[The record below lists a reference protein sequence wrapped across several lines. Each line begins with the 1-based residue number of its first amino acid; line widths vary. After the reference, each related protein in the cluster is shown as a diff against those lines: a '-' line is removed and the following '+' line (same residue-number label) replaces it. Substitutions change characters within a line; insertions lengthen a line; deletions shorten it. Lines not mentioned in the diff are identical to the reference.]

1 MVTDNTGP
9 TEDLAQTEPAEV
21 DQTTAEQTPAT
32 DTLQFTPEQQ
42 AYIDRI
48 NSKTRRD
55 ERNKFK
61 DYNDLKT
68 RAARADELEQAQLTE
83 AEKMEARAIEAE
95 KKVTDAQAQIADAMI
110 ASQVKVRASQ
120 MGVVDPDAAFVL
132 LDRTNVQYADGAVT
146 GVDDAI
152 ASLLEDKP
160 YLRGTNRTPNINPE
174 SGQPVQAVRLTDLQL
189 EAARMMGLTA
199 DEYAQGL

>member
-9 TEDLAQTEPAEV
+9 TEDLAKTEPAEV

-32 DTLQFTPEQQ
+32 DNLQFTAEQQ

-61 DYNDLKT
+61 DYNDLKA
-68 RAARADELEQAQLTE
+68 RAARADELEQAQLTG

-132 LDRTNVQYADGAVT
+132 LDRTNVQYTDGAVT

-160 YLRGTNRTPNINPE
+160 YLRGINRTPNINPE

-199 DEYAQGL
+199 EEYAQGL

>member
-1 MVTDNTGP
+1 MVTENTGP

-32 DTLQFTPEQQ
+32 DNLQFTSEQQ

-48 NSKTRRD
+48 NSRTRRD

-61 DYNDLKT
+61 DYSDLKA
-68 RAARADELEQAQLTE
+68 RAARADELEQAQLTG

-132 LDRTNVQYADGAVT
+132 LDRTNVQYVDGAVT

-199 DEYAQGL
+199 EEYAQGL

>member
-9 TEDLAQTEPAEV
+9 IEDMAPTEPAEV

-61 DYNDLKT
+61 DYNELKA
-68 RAARADELEQAQLTE
+68 RAGRADELEQAQLTE

-120 MGVVDPDAAFVL
+120 MGVVDPDAAFLL

-174 SGQPVQAVRLTDLQL
+174 SGQPVQAVRLTALQL
-189 EAARMMGLTA
+189 EAAQMMGLTA
-199 DEYAQGL
+199 EEYAQGI

>member
-1 MVTDNTGP
+1 MVTENTGP

-32 DTLQFTPEQQ
+32 DTLQFTSEQQ

-61 DYNDLKT
+61 DYNDLKA

-132 LDRTNVQYADGAVT
+132 LDRTNVQYVDGAVT

-174 SGQPVQAVRLTDLQL
+174 SGQPVQAVRLTPLQL
-189 EAARMMGLTA
+189 EAAQMMGLTA
-199 DEYAQGL
+199 EEYAQGL

>member
-1 MVTDNTGP
+1 MVTENTGP

-32 DTLQFTPEQQ
+32 DNLQFTSEQQ

-61 DYNDLKT
+61 DYNDLKA

-120 MGVVDPDAAFVL
+120 MGVVDPDAAFLL
-132 LDRTNVQYADGAVT
+132 LDRSNVQYADGNVT

-174 SGQPVQAVRLTDLQL
+174 SGQPVQAVRLTPLQI
-189 EAARMMGLTA
+189 EAAQMMGLTA
-199 DEYAQGL
+199 EEYAQGL

>member
-32 DTLQFTPEQQ
+32 ENLQFTSEQQ

-48 NSKTRRD
+48 NSRTRRD

-61 DYNDLKT
+61 DYNDLKA
-68 RAARADELEQAQLTE
+68 RAARADELEQAQLTG

-132 LDRTNVQYADGAVT
+132 LDRTNVQYVDGAVT

-199 DEYAQGL
+199 EEYAQGL

>member
-1 MVTDNTGP
+1 MVTENTGP

-32 DTLQFTPEQQ
+32 DNLQFTSEQQ

-61 DYNDLKT
+61 DYNDLKA

-132 LDRTNVQYADGAVT
+132 LDRTNVQYVDGAVT

-174 SGQPVQAVRLTDLQL
+174 SGQPVQAVRLTPLQL
-189 EAARMMGLTA
+189 EAAQMMGLTA
-199 DEYAQGL
+199 EEYAQGL

>member
-1 MVTDNTGP
+1 MVTENTGP

-21 DQTTAEQTPAT
+21 DQMTAEQTPAT
-32 DTLQFTPEQQ
+32 DNLQFTSEQQ

-48 NSKTRRD
+48 NSRTRRD

-61 DYNDLKT
+61 DYNDLKA
-68 RAARADELEQAQLTE
+68 RAARADELEQAQLTG

-95 KKVTDAQAQIADAMI
+95 KKVTDAQQQVANAMI

-132 LDRTNVQYADGAVT
+132 LDRTNVQYTDGTVT

-199 DEYAQGL
+199 EEYAQGL

>member
-32 DTLQFTPEQQ
+32 DGLQFTAEQQ

-48 NSKTRRD
+48 NSRTRRD

-61 DYNDLKT
+61 DYNDLKA
-68 RAARADELEQAQLTE
+68 RAARADELEQAQLTG

-132 LDRTNVQYADGAVT
+132 LDRTNVQYTDGAVT

-199 DEYAQGL
+199 EEYAQGL

>member
-1 MVTDNTGP
+1 MVTENTGP

-32 DTLQFTPEQQ
+32 DNLQFTSEQQ

-61 DYNDLKT
+61 DYNDLKA

-132 LDRTNVQYADGAVT
+132 LDRTNVQYVDGAVT

-189 EAARMMGLTA
+189 EAALMMGLTA
-199 DEYAQGL
+199 EEYAQGL

>member
-1 MVTDNTGP
+1 MVTENTGT
-9 TEDLAQTEPAEV
+9 TEELAQTEPAEV

-48 NSKTRRD
+48 NSKPRRD

-61 DYNDLKT
+61 DYNDLKA

-95 KKVTDAQAQIADAMI
+95 KKATDAQAQIADAMI

-120 MGVVDPDAAFVL
+120 MGVIDPDAAFVL

-174 SGQPVQAVRLTDLQL
+174 SGQPVQAVRLTPLQI
-189 EAARMMGLTA
+189 EAAQMMGLTA
-199 DEYAQGL
+199 EEYAQGL

>member
-1 MVTDNTGP
+1 MK
-9 TEDLAQTEPAEV
+9 A
-21 DQTTAEQTPAT
+21 
-32 DTLQFTPEQQ
+32 
-42 AYIDRI
+42 
-48 NSKTRRD
+48 
-55 ERNKFK
+55 
-61 DYNDLKT
+61 
-68 RAARADELEQAQLTE
+68 RAARADELEQAQLTG

-132 LDRTNVQYADGAVT
+132 LDRTNVQYTDGAVT

-174 SGQPVQAVRLTDLQL
+174 SGQPVQAVRLTPLQL
-189 EAARMMGLTA
+189 EAAQMMGLTA
-199 DEYAQGL
+199 EEYAQGL

>member
-1 MVTDNTGP
+1 MVTENTGP

-32 DTLQFTPEQQ
+32 DNLQFTSEQQ

-48 NSKTRRD
+48 NSRTRRD

-61 DYNDLKT
+61 DYNDLKA
-68 RAARADELEQAQLTE
+68 RAARADELEQAQLTG

-95 KKVTDAQAQIADAMI
+95 KKVTDAQQQVANAMI

-132 LDRTNVQYADGAVT
+132 LDRTNVQYVDGAVT

-199 DEYAQGL
+199 EEYAQGL

>member
-1 MVTDNTGP
+1 MVTENTGL

-32 DTLQFTPEQQ
+32 DNLQFTSEQQ

-48 NSKTRRD
+48 NSRTRRD

-61 DYNDLKT
+61 DYNDLKA
-68 RAARADELEQAQLTE
+68 RAARADELEQAQLTG

-120 MGVVDPDAAFVL
+120 MGVVDPDAAYLL

-152 ASLLEDKP
+152 ASLLENKP

>member
-1 MVTDNTGP
+1 M
-9 TEDLAQTEPAEV
+9 
-21 DQTTAEQTPAT
+21 
-32 DTLQFTPEQQ
+32 
-42 AYIDRI
+42 
-48 NSKTRRD
+48 
-55 ERNKFK
+55 
-61 DYNDLKT
+61 KT

-95 KKVTDAQAQIADAMI
+95 KKATDAQAQIADAMI

-120 MGVVDPDAAFVL
+120 MGVIDPDAAFVL

-160 YLRGTNRTPNINPE
+160 YLRSGGRTPNLNPE
-174 SGQPVQAVRLTDLQL
+174 TGQATPPMRLSADQR
-189 EAARMMGLTA
+189 EAARLMGLT
-199 DEYAQGL
+199 DEEYSQGI

>member
-1 MVTDNTGP
+1 MVTENTGL

-174 SGQPVQAVRLTDLQL
+174 SGQPVQAVRLTPLQI
-189 EAARMMGLTA
+189 EAAQMMGLTA
-199 DEYAQGL
+199 EEYAQGL

>member
-1 MVTDNTGP
+1 MVTENTGP

-32 DTLQFTPEQQ
+32 DTLQFTSEQQ

-48 NSKTRRD
+48 NSRTRRD

-61 DYNDLKT
+61 DYNDLKA
-68 RAARADELEQAQLTE
+68 RAARADELEQAQLTG

-132 LDRTNVQYADGAVT
+132 LDRTNVQYVDGAVT

-174 SGQPVQAVRLTDLQL
+174 SGQPVQAVRLTPLQL
-189 EAARMMGLTA
+189 EAAQMMGLTA
-199 DEYAQGL
+199 EEYAQGL

>member
-32 DTLQFTPEQQ
+32 DNLQFTSEQQ

-48 NSKTRRD
+48 NSRTRRD

-61 DYNDLKT
+61 DYNDLKA
-68 RAARADELEQAQLTE
+68 RAARADELEQAQLTG

-132 LDRTNVQYADGAVT
+132 LDRTNVQYVDGAVT

-189 EAARMMGLTA
+189 EAARMKGLTA
-199 DEYAQGL
+199 EEYAQGL

>member
-1 MVTDNTGP
+1 MVTENTGT
-9 TEDLAQTEPAEV
+9 TEELAQTEPAEV
-21 DQTTAEQTPAT
+21 DQTTAEQTPVT
-32 DTLQFTPEQQ
+32 DNLQFTSEQQ

-48 NSKTRRD
+48 NSRTRRD

-61 DYNDLKT
+61 DYNDLKA
-68 RAARADELEQAQLTE
+68 RAARADELEQAQLTG

-95 KKVTDAQAQIADAMI
+95 KKATDAQAQIADAMI

>member
-9 TEDLAQTEPAEV
+9 TEDLAQTELAEV

-32 DTLQFTPEQQ
+32 DGLQFTAEQQ

-48 NSKTRRD
+48 NSRTRRD

-61 DYNDLKT
+61 DYNDLKA
-68 RAARADELEQAQLTE
+68 RAARADELEQAQLTG

-132 LDRTNVQYADGAVT
+132 LDRTNVQYTDGTVT

-199 DEYAQGL
+199 EEYAQGL

>member
-1 MVTDNTGP
+1 MVTENTGP

-32 DTLQFTPEQQ
+32 DGLQFTSEQQ

-48 NSKTRRD
+48 NSRTRRD

-61 DYNDLKT
+61 DYNDLKA
-68 RAARADELEQAQLTE
+68 RAARADELEQAQLTG

-132 LDRTNVQYADGAVT
+132 LDRTNVQYVDGAVT

-174 SGQPVQAVRLTDLQL
+174 SGQPVQAVRLTPLQL
-189 EAARMMGLTA
+189 EAAQMMGLTA
-199 DEYAQGL
+199 EEYAQGI

>member
-9 TEDLAQTEPAEV
+9 TEALAQTEPAEV
-21 DQTTAEQTPAT
+21 NQTTAEQTLVT
-32 DTLQFTPEQQ
+32 DNLQFTPEQQ

-68 RAARADELEQAQLTE
+68 RAARADELEQAQLTG

-120 MGVVDPDAAFVL
+120 MGVIDPDAAFVL

-174 SGQPVQAVRLTDLQL
+174 SGQPVQAVRLTPLQL
-189 EAARMMGLTA
+189 EAAQMMGLTA
-199 DEYAQGL
+199 EEYAQGL

>member
-21 DQTTAEQTPAT
+21 DQTTAEQTPVT
-32 DTLQFTPEQQ
+32 DNLQFTSEQQ

-48 NSKTRRD
+48 NSRTRRD

-61 DYNDLKT
+61 DYNDLKA

-174 SGQPVQAVRLTDLQL
+174 SGQPVQAVRLTPLQL
-189 EAARMMGLTA
+189 EAAQMMGLTA
-199 DEYAQGL
+199 EEYAQGL

>member
-1 MVTDNTGP
+1 MTTENTGP
-9 TEDLAQTEPAEV
+9 IGDEAPQVAPPEIQPDAEATTERTFTQEDVNRLQAQ
-21 DQTTAEQTPAT
+21 
-32 DTLQFTPEQQ
+32 
-42 AYIDRI
+42 
-48 NSKTRRD
+48 TRRD
-55 ERNKFK
+55 VRNQFADYQKLK
-61 DYNDLKT
+61 D

-95 KKVTDAQAQIADAMI
+95 KKVNDAQQQIADAMI

-120 MGVVDPDAAFVL
+120 MGVVDPDAAFLL
-132 LDRTNVQYADGAVT
+132 LDRSNVQYADGNVT

-160 YLRGTNRTPNINPE
+160 YLRATNNRTPNINPE
-174 SGQPVQAVRLTDLQL
+174 SGQPVQAVRLTELQL

-199 DEYAQGL
+199 EEYAQGL

>member
-1 MVTDNTGP
+1 MVTENTGP

-32 DTLQFTPEQQ
+32 DTLQFTSEQQ

-61 DYNDLKT
+61 DYNDLKA

-132 LDRTNVQYADGAVT
+132 LDRTNVQYVDGAVT

-189 EAARMMGLTA
+189 EAALMMGLTA
-199 DEYAQGL
+199 EEYAQGL

>member
-32 DTLQFTPEQQ
+32 ENLQFTSEQQ

-48 NSKTRRD
+48 NSRTRRD

-61 DYNDLKT
+61 DYNDLKA
-68 RAARADELEQAQLTE
+68 RAARADELEQAQLTG

-132 LDRTNVQYADGAVT
+132 LDRTNVQYVDGAVT

-174 SGQPVQAVRLTDLQL
+174 SGQPVQAVRLTALQL
-189 EAARMMGLTA
+189 EAAQMMGLTA
-199 DEYAQGL
+199 EEYAQGL

>member
-32 DTLQFTPEQQ
+32 DNLQFTSEQQ

-48 NSKTRRD
+48 NSRTRRD

-68 RAARADELEQAQLTE
+68 RAARADELEQAQLTG

-132 LDRTNVQYADGAVT
+132 LDRTNVQYVDGAVT

-199 DEYAQGL
+199 EEYAQGL

>member
-1 MVTDNTGP
+1 MVTENTGP

-32 DTLQFTPEQQ
+32 DNLQFSPEQQ

-61 DYNDLKT
+61 DYNELKA
-68 RAARADELEQAQLTE
+68 RAGRADELEQAQLTE

-120 MGVVDPDAAFVL
+120 MGVVDPDAAFLL
-132 LDRTNVQYADGAVT
+132 LDRTNVQYADGNVT

-174 SGQPVQAVRLTDLQL
+174 SGQPVQAVRLTALQL
-189 EAARMMGLTA
+189 EAAQMMGLTA
-199 DEYAQGL
+199 EEYAQGL

>member
-1 MVTDNTGP
+1 MVTENTGP

-32 DTLQFTPEQQ
+32 DNLQFTSEQQ

-61 DYNDLKT
+61 DYNDLKA

-174 SGQPVQAVRLTDLQL
+174 SGQPVQAVRLTPLQL
-189 EAARMMGLTA
+189 EAAQMMGLTA
-199 DEYAQGL
+199 EEYAQGL

>member
-32 DTLQFTPEQQ
+32 DNLQFTSEQQ

-48 NSKTRRD
+48 NSRTRRD

-132 LDRTNVQYADGAVT
+132 LDRTNVQYVDGAVT

-199 DEYAQGL
+199 EEYAQGL

>member
-1 MVTDNTGP
+1 MVTENTGL

-95 KKVTDAQAQIADAMI
+95 KKATDAQAQIADAMI

-120 MGVVDPDAAFVL
+120 MGVIDPDAAFVL

-174 SGQPVQAVRLTDLQL
+174 SGQPVQAVRLTPLQI
-189 EAARMMGLTA
+189 EAAQMMGLTA
-199 DEYAQGL
+199 EEYAQGL

>member
-9 TEDLAQTEPAEV
+9 TEDLAQTELAEV

-32 DTLQFTPEQQ
+32 DNLQFTSEQQ

-48 NSKTRRD
+48 NSRTRRD

-61 DYNDLKT
+61 DYNDLKA
-68 RAARADELEQAQLTE
+68 RAARADELEQAQLTG

-132 LDRTNVQYADGAVT
+132 LDRTNVQYVDGAVT

>member
-1 MVTDNTGP
+1 MTTENTGP
-9 TEDLAQTEPAEV
+9 IGDEAAQVAPPEIQPDAEATTERTFTQEDVNRLQAQ
-21 DQTTAEQTPAT
+21 
-32 DTLQFTPEQQ
+32 
-42 AYIDRI
+42 
-48 NSKTRRD
+48 TRRD
-55 ERNKFK
+55 VRNQFADYQKLK
-61 DYNDLKT
+61 D

-95 KKVTDAQAQIADAMI
+95 KKVNDAQQQIADAMI

-120 MGVVDPDAAFVL
+120 MGVVDPDAAFLL
-132 LDRTNVQYADGAVT
+132 LDRSNVQYADGNVT

-160 YLRGTNRTPNINPE
+160 YLRATNNRTPNINPE
-174 SGQPVQAVRLTDLQL
+174 SGQPVQAVRLTELQL

-199 DEYAQGL
+199 EEYAQGL

>member
-1 MVTDNTGP
+1 MVTENTGL

-32 DTLQFTPEQQ
+32 DALQFTPEQQ

-61 DYNDLKT
+61 DYNDLKA

-95 KKVTDAQAQIADAMI
+95 KKVTDAQQQIADAMI
-110 ASQVKVRASQ
+110 SSQVKVRASQ
-120 MGVVDPDAAFVL
+120 MGVVDPDAAYLL

-189 EAARMMGLTA
+189 EAALMMGLTA
-199 DEYAQGL
+199 EEYAQGL

>member
-1 MVTDNTGP
+1 MVTENTGL

-32 DTLQFTPEQQ
+32 DALQFTSEQQ

-61 DYNDLKT
+61 DYNDLKA

-95 KKVTDAQAQIADAMI
+95 KKVTDAQQQIADAMI
-110 ASQVKVRASQ
+110 SSQVKVRASQ
-120 MGVVDPDAAFVL
+120 MGVVDPDAAYLL

-199 DEYAQGL
+199 EEYAQGL

>member
-32 DTLQFTPEQQ
+32 DNLQFTSEQQ

-48 NSKTRRD
+48 NSRTRRD

-61 DYNDLKT
+61 DYNDLKA
-68 RAARADELEQAQLTE
+68 RAARADELEQAQLTG

-132 LDRTNVQYADGAVT
+132 LDRTNVQYTDGAVT

-199 DEYAQGL
+199 EEYAQGL

>member
-9 TEDLAQTEPAEV
+9 TEDMAPTEPAEV

-32 DTLQFTPEQQ
+32 DNLQFTSEQQ

-48 NSKTRRD
+48 NSRTRRD

-61 DYNDLKT
+61 DYNELKA
-68 RAARADELEQAQLTE
+68 RAGRADELEQAQLTE

-120 MGVVDPDAAFVL
+120 MGVVDPDAAFLL
-132 LDRTNVQYADGAVT
+132 LDRTNVQYADGNVT

-174 SGQPVQAVRLTDLQL
+174 SGQPVQAVRLTALQL
-189 EAARMMGLTA
+189 EAAQMMGLTA
-199 DEYAQGL
+199 EEYAQGL

>member
-32 DTLQFTPEQQ
+32 DNLQFTSEQQ

-48 NSKTRRD
+48 NSRTRRD

-61 DYNDLKT
+61 DYNDLKA
-68 RAARADELEQAQLTE
+68 RAARADELEQAQLTG

-132 LDRTNVQYADGAVT
+132 LDRTNVQYVDGAVT

-199 DEYAQGL
+199 EEYAQGL